1 MFGRRGSFS
10 IPMEQKV
17 NDGAIVLGGVG
28 GGSWPEEKCYRES
41 RSVPVNSDKSGPDIW
56 YTEF

>member
-1 MFGRRGSFS
+1 MFARPGSFS

-17 NDGAIVLGGVG
+17 NDGAIVWRE
-28 GGSWPEEKCYRES
+28 SWPEEKCYRES
-41 RSVPVNSDKSGPDIW
+41 RSVPVNSDKRGPDIC